1 MNRLIVPVCWLF
13 FLHLTAVQ
21 AQINTDSIG
30 LTTSSSTG
38 KSHYREL
45 TEKLNQSD
53 STLQRDDFLSLY
65 YGSVYQT
72 SYQLDLID
80 SLEQGIKEHNLLQE
94 FILAYELADTLLAF
108 HPVSITAYFEKSFS
122 CYALKRLDEES
133 INKQKYR
140 LFIKCVLSSGN
151 GSLETPF
158 VVVSYNDA
166 IEVLKYLQVKYKTLE
181 ELDNNQI
188 VATLNKK
195 RQGSD
200 KLYFRLPVPRP

>member
-1 MNRLIVPVCWLF
+1 MNRLVAVCLLF
-13 FLHLTAVQ
+13 FLLHATAQ

-30 LTTSSSTG
+30 LITSTSAGRSY
-38 KSHYREL
+38 YREL
-45 TEKLNQSD
+45 TQKLRQSD
-53 STLQRDDFLSLY
+53 STLQRSDFLSLY
-65 YGSVYQT
+65 YGSVYQPG
-72 SYQLDLID
+72 YQLDLID
-80 SLEQGIKEHNLLQE
+80 SLELRIKEHNLLQE
-94 FILAYELADTLLAF
+94 FIQAYELADTLLAF

-122 CYALKRLDEES
+122 CYALKRTDEES
-133 INKQKYR
+133 VNKQKYK
-140 LFIKCVLSSGN
+140 LFIKCVLSSGD
-151 GSLETPF
+151 GSSQTPF

-181 ELDNNQI
+181 ESDNNQI